1 MRARRASGGR
11 ESDLVRRAAKLRDS
25 VATLLPER
33 VGDGPWAKFD
43 RRRDELEA
51 VRAAKDDEAALER
64 LSKRGDA
71 MARAL
76 AGLLRFYHDP
86 DVPAMLVARYPSG
99 EIPYAPFGRTTRE
112 AAIAVQNADDP
123 ARLMIGYLDWAR
135 KGFYFFAT
143 DRLLYCTGRSPQPP
157 ATFLASQTEAQP
169 YRLAPAGSGD
179 RFDCPH
185 LARGEH
191 RPYLSVEWPAAG
203 RRWRVCLSC
212 AKHERQLLA
221 ALTSRLAVPR
231 PLKEFVVSASLNV
244 ECHGGAG
251 CVHAALPDL
260 PRGIRKRYLFGRSSD
275 REMLDAYIAYL
286 TPRLDRTRDP
296 VFVAAGVCYGSDR
309 TKFVEAIAPTAEE
322 RVALERTLPSVEGR
336 FEIDEPRAS
345 RALERLWPQHAEEI
359 VGAIV
364 TDPREAE
371 RLVREARA
379 APGRVSELLAR
390 AAKRGAEEARRKE
403 LPEFQGL
410 SPEAAYVDAVA
421 RTYRSRGAG
430 AAEKVLIDRLPRE
443 GKERGLAVGLLAA
456 LGRLAPHDW
465 QFTDTERNF
474 GTALADEAKPV
485 LSGPSGHYHQALDRL
500 LGRAGVVQW
509 GEVVS
514 DEAEPGTEPS

>member
-11 ESDLVRRAAKLRDS
+11 ETDLVRRASKLRDS
-25 VATLLPER
+25 VAPLLPER
-33 VGDGPWAKFD
+33 VGDGPWAKFE
-43 RRRDELEA
+43 RRRDDLEA
-51 VRAAKDDEAALER
+51 VRAVRDDEDALER
-64 LSKRGDA
+64 LAKRGDP

-112 AAIAVQNADDP
+112 ANVAVQNADDP

-143 DRLLYCTGRSPQPP
+143 ERVLYCTGRTPHPPQ
-157 ATFLASQTEAQP
+157 TFLSSQTESQP

-191 RPYLSVEWPAAG
+191 RPYLAVEWPSAH
-203 RRWRVCLSC
+203 RSWRVCLSC
-212 AKHERQLLA
+212 AKNERQLLA
-221 ALTSRLAVPR
+221 ALTSRLAVPK
-231 PLKEFVVSASLNV
+231 PLREFTVAASLNV
-244 ECHGGAG
+244 ECHGGPD

-275 REMLDAYIAYL
+275 REMLDAYIAVL
-286 TPRLDRTRDP
+286 TPRLDRTRNP

-309 TKFVEAIAPTAEE
+309 AKFVDALSPTAEE

-345 RALERLWPQHAEEI
+345 RALERLWPKHAEEI

-364 TDPREAE
+364 TDPHEAE
-371 RLVREARA
+371 RLVRDARS

-403 LPEFQGL
+403 LPTFRGL
-410 SPEAAYVDAVA
+410 APEAAYVDAVA
-421 RTYRSRGAG
+421 RAYRSRGAA
-430 AAEKVLIDRLPRE
+430 AAEKTLIDRLPRE

-456 LGRLAPHDW
+456 LGRLTPHDW

-474 GTALADEAKPV
+474 GTALVEEAKPV
-485 LSGPSGHYHQALDRL
+485 LSGPSGGYHAALDRL
-500 LGRAGVVQW
+500 LGAAGVVHW
-509 GEVVS
+509 GELAG
-514 DEAEPGTEPS
+514 DDPTAGT